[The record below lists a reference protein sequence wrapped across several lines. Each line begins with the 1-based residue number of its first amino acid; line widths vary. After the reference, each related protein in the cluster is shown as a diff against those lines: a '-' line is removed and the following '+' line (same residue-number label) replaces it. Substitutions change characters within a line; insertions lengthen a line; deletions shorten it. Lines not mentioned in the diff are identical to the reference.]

1 MGRYDNPIPTRLFKN
16 SSIGGF
22 PLPLFLSS
30 FSACHPCIALQLK
43 FSTIPTLKHGFL
55 RLCLGGEN
63 TSPLLRFPL
72 VQIQSVS
79 PFTSFYSPSSLLSN
93 FHSPLFSSM
102 LPIPQII
109 YSNTSSSGTMK
120 VHLLRLMTMPLAA
133 KTCRHGDHVGV
144 TSMEVP

>member
-1 MGRYDNPIPTRLFKN
+1 
-16 SSIGGF
+16 
-22 PLPLFLSS
+22 LSS

-79 PFTSFYSPSSLLSN
+79 PFTSFYSPCLSFLSHFPQLSLYLTKLSFSSSQLSISD
-93 FHSPLFSSM
+93 FHSA
-102 LPIPQII
+102 
-109 YSNTSSSGTMK
+109 T
-120 VHLLRLMTMPLAA
+120 
-133 KTCRHGDHVGV
+133 
-144 TSMEVP
+144 